1 MRTPLLDRPHINY
14 MLRAGTN
21 RVLGRGRM
29 SHVPWSAPRARVL
42 TSQRAGADL
51 NR

>member
-29 SHVPWSAPRARVL
+29 SAVLGQVPLARVL